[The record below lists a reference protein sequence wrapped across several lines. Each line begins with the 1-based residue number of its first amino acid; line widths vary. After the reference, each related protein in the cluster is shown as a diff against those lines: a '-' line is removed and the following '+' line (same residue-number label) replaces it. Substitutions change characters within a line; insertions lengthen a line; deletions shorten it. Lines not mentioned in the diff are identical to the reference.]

1 MAFESPTL
9 LPPHTP
15 SQNPTQMVLVGGG
28 GMGPLCQQSL
38 ETAGGLAEEDG
49 ELQWLAAQKC
59 LVLQY
64 SVARRK
70 IM

>member
-9 LPPHTP
+9 LPPTP
-15 SQNPTQMVLVGGG
+15 SQNPTQMVLVEG

-38 ETAGGLAEEDG
+38 ETAGGLVEEDG